1 MVMDTFRGKSFYPYV
16 LDHKPGFFLS
26 WFLYR
31 LFKRVSLDENMKE
44 DLKQMHREGTVVYA
58 IKYRGHLDYLLYHYN
73 FRRRRLPYPKI
84 AFDLNMSMVL
94 PFSHFVKV
102 ILSQLLSLF
111 KYGHLPNPY
120 QSGFYKR
127 AIQQGTTSL
136 IFLVDPKGFVRKFV
150 HAEKDHLQ
158 FLLETQKDMDRPIF
172 IVPQLVLYKKTPER
186 DYSSVA
192 NIFFGFKDHPGVIR
206 KIVLFFRH
214 NRRAF
219 IDFGR
224 PLDVKGYLKG
234 QSRGRPLPNM
244 AAEIRQMLIEAID
257 IQKRVILGPIM
268 KSRQEIKESVLTD
281 ERLSEKIEN
290 MASGDEKEL
299 RRLRKESGEYFEE
312 IAADYNMTY
321 IQAFYMALS
330 WLWKKIFEGV
340 DVDMDGLAKV
350 REWARRGPLIY
361 VPSHKSHIDYLIL
374 NYVLLDHHLHV
385 PRIAAGTNLT
395 FWPMGH
401 IFRKCGAFFIRR
413 SFKGARLYPE
423 VLARYIKALLEEGH
437 PIEFFIEGGRSRNGK
452 LMLPK
457 TGFLSILLQAYR
469 EGFCKDLIFI
479 PASIN
484 YDRIMEERSYLKE
497 IGGDLK
503 EKENFRQIIRAR
515 RFLKSRYGRI
525 YIRFNDPFSLNEY
538 LSQKDLPRK
547 DSHRNLAF
555 HLVQSINAVSFVTPL
570 SLTATAILSNH
581 RRGFHLSE
589 LIETVGIL
597 LRFLNRYGVPTAASL
612 ANPSKA
618 VRETLS
624 LFINWKVID
633 SLEDA
638 EGEEEPFYYVDED
651 KKMELEYH
659 KNSIIHFFI
668 PHSFVAISLLTG
680 SEEVKDLESIISDYA
695 FLKDLFKNEFV
706 FDEGEGLQEKV
717 ISLIQYFLDSAFL
730 SRSGKNGGYNI
741 TKPGFD
747 HLPIWAALAKT
758 FLESYWIAVR
768 SMSQQKTKGG
778 KRGDL
783 LKNMNY
789 LGKRFHKLGVIDHI
803 GALSQLNFKNAVS
816 FINEDILKVQET
828 SEKDPSRALERL
840 SQLGQRL
847 YELCNYRT

>member
-1 MVMDTFRGKSFYPYV
+1 MDTFREKTFYPYV

-31 LFKRVSLDENMKE
+31 LFKSVGLDENMKE

-58 IKYRGHLDYLLYHYN
+58 IKYRGQLDYLLYHYN

-94 PFSHFVKV
+94 PFTHFVRVV
-102 ILSQLLSLF
+102 ISQISSLV
-111 KYGHLPNPY
+111 KHGHLPSAY

-136 IFLVDPKGFVRKFV
+136 IFLVDPKGFIRHFI

-172 IVPQLVLYKKTPER
+172 IVPQLVLYKTTPER
-186 DYSSVA
+186 DHPSLAS
-192 NIFFGFKDHPGVIR
+192 IFFGFKDHPGVIR

-214 NRRAF
+214 HRRAF

-224 PLDVKGYLKG
+224 PLDLKAYLRN
-234 QSRGRPLPNM
+234 QPSTRPLHTM
-244 AAEIRQMLIEAID
+244 AAEIRQMLIEGID

-268 KSRQEIKESVLTD
+268 KSRQEIKELVLTD
-281 ERLSEKIEN
+281 ERVSERIEN
-290 MASGDEKEL
+290 MAYGNDKQL
-299 RRLRKESGEYFEE
+299 RNLRKKAGEYFDE

-321 IQAFYMALS
+321 IQAFINALS
-330 WLWKKIFEGV
+330 WFWKKIFEGV
-340 DVDMDGLAKV
+340 IVDEAGLAKV

-374 NYVLLDHHLHV
+374 NHVIFTHHLHV
-385 PRIAAGTNLT
+385 PRVAAGTNLA

-413 SFKGARLYPE
+413 SFKGAKLYSE

-457 TGFLSILLQAYR
+457 TGFLSILLQAYH
-469 EGFCKDLIFI
+469 EGFCNDLIFI
-479 PASIN
+479 PASIT
-484 YDRIMEERSYLKE
+484 YDRILEEKSYLKE

-503 EKENFRQIIRAR
+503 ERESFWQIIRAR
-515 RFLKSRYGRI
+515 RFLKRRYGKI
-525 YIRFNDPFSLNEY
+525 YIRFNHPFSLNDY
-538 LSQKDLPRK
+538 LSQKNLPRK
-547 DSHRNLAF
+547 DIHHNLAF
-555 HLVQSINAVSFVTPL
+555 HLVKSINAVSLVTPL

-589 LIETVGIL
+589 LTETAGIL
-597 LRFLNRYGVPTAASL
+597 LRFLKRYEVPKAATL

-618 VRETLS
+618 VKETLS
-624 LFINWKVID
+624 LFISWKIID
-633 SLEDA
+633 FLEDTQ
-638 EGEEEPFYYVDED
+638 GEEETFYYVDED
-651 KKMELEYH
+651 KKMELEYY

-668 PHSFVAISLLTG
+668 PHSLVAISFLTG
-680 SEEVKDLESIISDYA
+680 SEEVKNPESIVSDYA
-695 FLKDLFKNEFV
+695 FLKNLFKHEFV
-706 FDEGEGLQEKV
+706 FDENECLEKKV
-717 ISLIQYFLDSAFL
+717 TSLIGYFLDSAFL
-730 SRSGKNGGYNI
+730 SRSEENGGYKI
-741 TKPGFD
+741 TKLGFD
-747 HLPIWAALAKT
+747 NLPIWAALAKT
-758 FLESYWIAVR
+758 FLESYWIAIK
-768 SMSQQKTKGG
+768 SISQQKDKWD
-778 KRGDL
+778 KRENL

-789 LGKRFHKLGVIDHI
+789 LGRRFHKLGIIDHI
-803 GALSQLNFKNAVS
+803 GALSQLNFTNALS
-816 FINEDILKVQET
+816 FINEDVLNLQEI
-828 SEKDPSRALERL
+828 SEKDRSRALERL
-840 SQLGQRL
+840 SQLGQRV
-847 YELCNYRT
+847 YELSHYRA